1 MSLKDALNDAMK
13 ENGSWMEKMKKDHEI
28 QLRTQKHNVD
38 MYRRHNDK
46 LEKQNDKLEKQIER
60 LTKAFKQSKEENE
73 KLKGE
78 KMVLHNRV
86 CIEESANL
94 LLRNENKKLKEE
106 QFDNMEELAKRD
118 GMCLVDIH
126 LYDKLIEKSESK
138 EEVDY
143 TEFGFCHKCNRSL
156 TEDDFG
162 MGKGMCESCC
172 CEEEEVKEEEK
183 KDVCKSCK
191 REKLSEHEFWF
202 PVGNGEYLCCGCGMS
217 YM

>member
-60 LTKAFKQSKEENE
+60 LTKAFKQSKEENKE
-73 KLKGE
+73 LKGE

-106 QFDNMEELAKRD
+106 QFDNMEELAKTD
-118 GMCLVDIH
+118 
-126 LYDKLIEKSESK
+126 
-138 EEVDY
+138 
-143 TEFGFCHKCNRSL
+143 
-156 TEDDFG
+156 
-162 MGKGMCESCC
+162 GMCESCC

>member
-60 LTKAFKQSKEENE
+60 LTKAFKQSKEENK

-106 QFDNMEELAKRD
+106 QFDNMEE
-118 GMCLVDIH
+118 
-126 LYDKLIEKSESK
+126 
-138 EEVDY
+138 
-143 TEFGFCHKCNRSL
+143 
-156 TEDDFG
+156 
-162 MGKGMCESCC
+162 
-172 CEEEEVKEEEK
+172 K